1 MPIGSYAHLQ
11 GTPAHESEGSA
22 STWWVRAANM
32 ITAYSE
38 GEAGSVLERAGNAD
52 EYFVWALFT
61 PCQVTAG
68 GDTVDVPAGS
78 VVIVPPGDSSI
89 RLTEAGSLWRG
100 FTALNADLLG
110 KAPNSAEYADH
121 PAGVAPVEPWPMPAD
136 GYKIRV
142 YRLDDT
148 PAGKPHCY
156 VHRTA
161 MTNFP
166 WPVPTKPRATSAMS
180 PHTHEDFEQVS
191 IIHSGTMVHHMR
203 RAWSRD
209 LSEWLPDEH
218 VVLTTPAIAISKPPD
233 IHTTQAVTAGERVG
247 LIDFFAPVRWDFSNI
262 DGMVVNRG
270 EYPMLAD
277 KPRSYAG
284 VTTVYAADDPRAA
297 LNRTSAKR
305 A

>member
-1 MPIGSYAHLQ
+1 MSIGSYAQLQ
-11 GTPAHESEGSA
+11 GTPPHETEGSA
-22 STWWVRAANM
+22 STWWVRAATM
-32 ITAYSE
+32 ISAYSE
-38 GEAGSVLERAGNAD
+38 GVAGSELKRAGNAD

-68 GDTVDVPAGS
+68 GQTVDVPAGS
-78 VVIVPPGDSSI
+78 VAIVPPGESSI
-89 RLTEAGSLWRG
+89 RFTEAGALWRG
-100 FTALNADLLG
+100 FTALNADLLAV
-110 KAPNSAEYADH
+110 APNSHEYAGH
-121 PAGVAPVEPWPMPAD
+121 PAGVAPVEPWPMPPD

-142 YRLDDT
+142 YGLDDT
-148 PAGKPHCY
+148 PAGRPHCY

-166 WPVPTKPRATSAMS
+166 WPVATKPRRTDAMS

-203 RAWSRD
+203 RAWSRN
-209 LSEWLPDEH
+209 LNEWLPDEH
-218 VVLTTPAIAISKPPD
+218 VILTAPAIAISKPPD

-270 EYPMLAD
+270 EYPMLAQ
-277 KPRSYAG
+277 KPPSYAG

-297 LNRTSAKR
+297 LNRTPQR

>member
-1 MPIGSYAHLQ
+1 MPIGGYAHLQ
-11 GTPAHESEGSA
+11 GTEAHETEGSA
-22 STWWVRAANM
+22 RTWWVRAANM

-38 GEAGSVLERAGNAD
+38 VTAGSVLERADNTD

-68 GDTVDVPAGS
+68 GETADVPAGS
-78 VVIVPPGDSSI
+78 VAIVPPGASSI
-89 RLTEAGSLWRG
+89 RFTEEGSIWRG
-100 FTALNADLLG
+100 FTALNTDLLD
-110 KAPNSAEYADH
+110 KAPNSAEYAAH
-121 PAGVAPVEPWPMPAD
+121 PAGVAPVEPWPMPPD

-166 WPVPTKPRATSAMS
+166 WPVPTQPRKPTAMS

-203 RAWSRD
+203 RAWSRNMN
-209 LSEWLPDEH
+209 EWEPDEH
-218 VVLTTPAIAISKPPD
+218 VVVIAPAIAISKPPD
-233 IHTTQAVTAGERVG
+233 IHTTQAVTDGGRVG
-247 LIDFFAPVRWDFSNI
+247 LIDFFSPVRWDFSNV
-262 DGMVVNRG
+262 DGMVVNRD
-270 EYPMLAD
+270 EYPMLAA
-277 KPRSYAG
+277 KPPSYAG

-297 LNRTSAKR
+297 LNRMAQR

>member
-1 MPIGSYAHLQ
+1 MSIGSYAHLQ
-11 GTPAHESEGSA
+11 GTPAHETEGSA
-22 STWWVRAANM
+22 PTWWVRAANM
-32 ITAYSE
+32 VTAYSE
-38 GEAGSVLERAGNAD
+38 VVAGSVLERADNAD
-52 EYFVWALFT
+52 EYFLWALFT

-68 GDTVDVPAGS
+68 GATADVPAGS
-78 VVIVPPGDSSI
+78 VVIVPPGASSI
-89 RLTEAGSLWRG
+89 RFSGAGSVWRG
-100 FTALNADLLG
+100 FTSLSADLLD
-110 KAPNSAEYADH
+110 KAPNSQDYAEH
-121 PAGVAPVEPWPMPAD
+121 PAGVAPLEPWPMPPD

-142 YRLDDT
+142 YNLDDT

-161 MTNFP
+161 MTNFA
-166 WPVPTKPRATSAMS
+166 WPVATKPRRPDAMS

-203 RAWSRD
+203 RAWSRN

-218 VVLTTPAIAISKPPD
+218 VILTAPAVAISKPPD

-247 LIDFFAPVRWDFSNI
+247 LIDFFAPVRWDFSNV

-270 EYPMLAD
+270 EYPMPAE

-297 LNRTSAKR
+297 LNRTPQRS
-305 A
+305 